1 MAISMCVE
9 MCVESTMTAYLPFG
23 QFLSSSVVAL
33 RLKLKGP
40 VSTLAKRI
48 PSWIG
53 VLEPLDERH
62 SILSV
67 GAPTPEA
74 LTAFMLMAGVDFQL
88 LDAKDLLPRLRE
100 VAARLKRGL
109 GQLSVRHSPLNRP
122 LNP

>member
-1 MAISMCVE
+1 
-9 MCVESTMTAYLPFG
+9 
-23 QFLSSSVVAL
+23 
-33 RLKLKGP
+33 
-40 VSTLAKRI
+40 
-48 PSWIG
+48 

-62 SILSV
+62 CVLSV

-109 GQLSVRHSPLNRP
+109 GS
-122 LNP
+122 